1 MRLPMR
7 LRIASAHHRDVTE
20 HSMETLSVTARLLY
34 LSTCAA
40 STGGGRSWSVRIG
53 RRYFFCNH
61 LEARE

>member
-40 STGGGRSWSVRIG
+40 STGRWGRPRSGRIG
-53 RRYFFCNH
+53 RRHLLCNY
-61 LEARE
+61 LEAS